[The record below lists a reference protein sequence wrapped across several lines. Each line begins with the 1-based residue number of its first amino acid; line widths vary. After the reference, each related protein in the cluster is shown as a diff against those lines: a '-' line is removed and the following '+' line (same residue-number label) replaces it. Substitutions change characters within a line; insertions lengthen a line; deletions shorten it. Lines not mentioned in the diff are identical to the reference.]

1 MPFGRNRKYGA
12 NLNRAADAVVGGWL
26 IGGIVN
32 ARTGLPV
39 DIRITRPDIVYR
51 DTRSGTI
58 VNAPIVVN
66 GAPVTVPIINVPGG
80 GNSRDVRVPDVVPGV
95 NPFLNTGDR
104 RFVLNP
110 AAFAT
115 PAPGTFGNLGRG
127 ALHGPGLAQFDLT
140 LHKKFFLTERI
151 NTEFRFEAYNLF
163 NRANFANPVA
173 RLNNV
178 LGTSG
183 NTLQPGQPYTATT
196 GGSFGTVLQTV
207 ESAVGLG
214 AQRQIQ
220 LSLRFN
226 F

>member
-1 MPFGRNRKYGA
+1 M
-12 NLNRAADAVVGGWL
+12 NRAANAIAGGWQL
-26 IGGIVN
+26 GGIVN

-51 DTRSGTI
+51 DTRNNTI
-58 VNAPIVVN
+58 VNAPILVS
-66 GAPVTVPIINVPGG
+66 GTPVTVPVINVPGG
-80 GNSRDVRVPDVVPGV
+80 GNSRDVRFPDVVAGV
-95 NPFLNTGDR
+95 NPFLQSSDR

-110 AAFAT
+110 AAFST

-127 ALHGPGLAQFDLT
+127 ALHGPGLSQFDLT
-140 LHKKFFLTERI
+140 LHKKFWITERL

-178 LGTSG
+178 LGTG
-183 NTLQPGQPYTATT
+183 TNQLQPGQAYTSAT
-196 GGSFGTVLQTV
+196 GGSFGSILQTV

-220 LSLRFN
+220 LSLRLN